1 MTTDQWLV
9 VVGIAVAAVLS
20 VSGGIVGWMI
30 SVATSL
36 SSIKGNTSHLAER
49 IDSVDEATRGIV
61 NTLGEHSERI
71 EDLGLKVNT
80 LQIQFGVHDAQAC
93 SDRKER
99 NK

>member
-20 VSGGIVGWMI
+20 ISGGIVGWMV
-30 SVATSL
+30 SVASSL
-36 SSIKGNTSHLAER
+36 SSIKGNTGHLANR
-49 IDSVDEATRGIV
+49 IDTVDETTRGIV

-80 LQIQFGVHDAQAC
+80 LQVQFGSHDAHA
-93 SDRKER
+93 RKAMGS
-99 NK
+99 